1 MLFAENSLEFY
12 RRAARWNDWKATFEN
27 GGVQIVDL
35 LRDPAE
41 MSPGAPA
48 DRVAEAERAAADFE
62 HECARARAAVERAG
76 AGEPLAPVVPPDEAT
91 LRRLPR
97 WATSTDP
104 AAGRRCAGSA
114 RSATSPV
121 RRIRAMPTFDRDE
134 LEQAFRTYW
143 RTGAVGEDWDA
154 WADLFTEDCTYFE
167 HYYGAMQG
175 REVVRAWIKPVM
187 ARYGEIYTA
196 YEWHTIDVERGRVIF
211 YMQNRRDHPG
221 GQGTIDFPGVSLLE
235 YAGSGKW
242 KREEDF
248 WAWKQ
253 REVAMK
259 AYEDASRQ
267 FDPEHAR
274 KKTRWS
280 WGNGPEW
287 TRGGR
292 SWAERPRDR

>member
-1 MLFAENSLEFY
+1 
-12 RRAARWNDWKATFEN
+12 
-27 GGVQIVDL
+27 
-35 LRDPAE
+35 
-41 MSPGAPA
+41 
-48 DRVAEAERAAADFE
+48 
-62 HECARARAAVERAG
+62 
-76 AGEPLAPVVPPDEAT
+76 
-91 LRRLPR
+91 
-97 WATSTDP
+97 
-104 AAGRRCAGSA
+104 
-114 RSATSPV
+114 
-121 RRIRAMPTFDRDE
+121 MPTFDRDE
-134 LEQAFRTYW
+134 MEKAFRTYW
-143 RTGAVGEDWDA
+143 RTGAVGEDWDG

-167 HYYGAMQG
+167 HYYGSMQG
-175 REVVRAWIKPVM
+175 REAVRAWIKPVM

-196 YEWHTIDVERGRVIF
+196 YEWHTIDADRGRVIF

-221 GQGTIDFPGVSLLE
+221 GHGTIDFPGVSLLE
-235 YAGSGKW
+235 YAGGGKW

-267 FDPEHAR
+267 FDPEHAK
-274 KKTRWS
+274 KKTRWN

>member
-1 MLFAENSLEFY
+1 
-12 RRAARWNDWKATFEN
+12 
-27 GGVQIVDL
+27 
-35 LRDPAE
+35 
-41 MSPGAPA
+41 
-48 DRVAEAERAAADFE
+48 
-62 HECARARAAVERAG
+62 
-76 AGEPLAPVVPPDEAT
+76 
-91 LRRLPR
+91 
-97 WATSTDP
+97 
-104 AAGRRCAGSA
+104 
-114 RSATSPV
+114 
-121 RRIRAMPTFDRDE
+121 MPTCDRDE

-143 RTGAVGEDWDA
+143 RTGAVGEDWDG
-154 WADLFTEDCTYFE
+154 WANLFTEDCTYFE

-267 FDPEHAR
+267 FDPDHAR

-280 WGNGPEW
+280 WGNGQEW
-287 TRGGR
+287 TLDGR
-292 SWAERPRDR
+292 SWEERPRDR

>member
-1 MLFAENSLEFY
+1 
-12 RRAARWNDWKATFEN
+12 
-27 GGVQIVDL
+27 
-35 LRDPAE
+35 
-41 MSPGAPA
+41 
-48 DRVAEAERAAADFE
+48 
-62 HECARARAAVERAG
+62 
-76 AGEPLAPVVPPDEAT
+76 
-91 LRRLPR
+91 
-97 WATSTDP
+97 
-104 AAGRRCAGSA
+104 
-114 RSATSPV
+114 
-121 RRIRAMPTFDRDE
+121 MPTFDRDE

-143 RTGAVGEDWDA
+143 RTGAVGEDWDG

-287 TRGGR
+287 TRGGGAR
-292 SWAERPRDR
+292 GGRPRDR